1 MTKLGFLSLAIIAS
15 TSTSALAFDFGKV
28 TAHYAALSSHNSVYV
43 EVSDEVEVKELTPS
57 EAFIDTMGK
66 TAVSFLANETL
77 SQDQKR
83 AEFEKLLKKNY
94 DMKTIGRFA
103 LGKNWNL
110 ANDAQQKEY
119 LKLFEQ
125 MVVDVYSQRFDDYEG
140 QRFEVRASR
149 DVGKSDQ
156 LINTVIIPDSGPEI
170 DVDWRVR
177 TKDGKRK
184 IIDVIIE
191 GVSMSL
197 TQRSD
202 FSSVIQRGGGTIEP
216 LLEHLR
222 SR

>member
-1 MTKLGFLSLAIIAS
+1 MTKLGFLSFAILAS
-15 TSTSALAFDFGKV
+15 TSVSALAFDLGKV
-28 TAHYAALSSHNSVYV
+28 TAHYASMSSYSNSYV
-43 EVSDEVEVKELTPS
+43 QVSDEVEERTPS

-66 TAVSFLANETL
+66 TAISFLANDAL
-77 SQDQKR
+77 SQEQKR
-83 AEFEKLLKKNY
+83 SEFEKLLRKNY

-110 ANDAQQKEY
+110 ADDSQQKEY

-125 MVVDVYSQRFDDYEG
+125 MVVDVYSKRFDEYEG
-140 QRFEVRASR
+140 QRFEVRSSR

-156 LINTVIIPDSGPEI
+156 LVKTVIVPDSGPEV

-177 TKDGKRK
+177 TKNGKTK

-202 FSSVIQRGGGTIEP
+202 FSSVIQRGGGTIDP

-222 SR
+222 NR